1 MNYLHIEV
9 KLGVNQPR
17 IWDILNRSKL
27 SIFSVPRYPHG
38 HFVKSLGPIGE
49 KEAETE
55 SLLLEHEV
63 IHRPFSEKILAILPD
78 ASWHLTEK
86 DISDRVDLRHLSV
99 FSIDPP
105 GNDMILF

>member
-1 MNYLHIEV
+1 M
-9 KLGVNQPR
+9 P
-17 IWDILNRSKL
+17 
-27 SIFSVPRYPHG
+27 SVSRYPHG

-63 IHRPFSEKILAILPD
+63 IHRPFSEKILATLPD
-78 ASWHLTEK
+78 ASWHLAEA
-86 DISDRVDLRHLSV
+86 DIRDRVDLRHLNV

-105 GNDMILF
+105 GKDTIFFWFKKVFDPRYPAFNLVFPSRHRLHRY